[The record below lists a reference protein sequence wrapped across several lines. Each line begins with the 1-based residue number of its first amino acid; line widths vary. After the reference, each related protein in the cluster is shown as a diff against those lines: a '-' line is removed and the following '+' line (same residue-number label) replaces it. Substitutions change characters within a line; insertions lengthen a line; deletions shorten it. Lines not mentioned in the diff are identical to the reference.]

1 MPPATDTPKI
11 DPVVQEQLSVGE
23 ATLAEFMDGLS
34 KTISRY
40 NTLLAK
46 ALPQNPK
53 AHFYYYNEEEGKEQ
67 KEGESATTATSTT
80 GDASSATTEA
90 KKAKTEETTASETPA
105 AAAPAEGEKK
115 EEKEGKKPTSPLLR
129 RPQLPKEEL
138 AKIKDEAKREL
149 LKRQSSVGDFPIV
162 GDEEEKTVK
171 AHTSKSV
178 ADKKKKHQKVT
189 STKKSHKKGADEAD
203 EEAEEEEEK
212 EEKTAKK
219 KDGKGKSKKEPK
231 SILPKMFGEGKKKK
245 KKASGEEEEEK
256 AEPTIVLTAEEAAAD
271 ADEWEDET
279 DEEAE
284 EGAEGEMTVEQ
295 LFAKIAPSPQLL
307 QEIRVLKTEA
317 RELNLKFE
325 IIHDWIAMNM
335 PALATEDAEGTT
347 VMAAVI
353 ESLTGFMAT
362 IEEIYSQE
370 ASYLAERAGLELSF
384 LQNPE
389 IATGLAMIAIHD
401 NDAWDSIEVGYRA
414 LIRCY
419 LIAHS
424 QLSKNMEQLRAPVR
438 RRINLS
444 M

>member
-1 MPPATDTPKI
+1 MSAATPKI

-40 NTLLAK
+40 NDLLAK

-53 AHFYYYNEEEGKEQ
+53 AHFYYYNENEGKEP
-67 KEGESATTATSTT
+67 AAA
-80 GDASSATTEA
+80 DAAAPAAAEA
-90 KKAKTEETTASETPA
+90 ASEEKKAKTDDT
-105 AAAPAEGEKK
+105 AAPAA
-115 EEKEGKKPTSPLLR
+115 EEKEGPKKEPTSPLLR

-138 AKIKDEAKREL
+138 AKIKDDAKREL
-149 LKRQSSVGDFPIV
+149 LKRQTSVGDFPIV
-162 GDEEEKTVK
+162 GDEEEKPVK

-178 ADKKKKHQKVT
+178 ADKKKKHAT
-189 STKKSHKKGADEAD
+189 AKKSSHKEAEAEEEG
-203 EEAEEEEEK
+203 EEAEEAA
-212 EEKTAKK
+212 AKK
-219 KDGKGKSKKEPK
+219 KGGKKGKKEPK

-245 KKASGEEEEEK
+245 AKKTDDEEADK
-256 AEPTIVLTAEEAAAD
+256 TEPTIVLTAEEAAAD
-271 ADEWEDET
+271 ADDWEDET
-279 DEEAE
+279 DDEAEGEEA
-284 EGAEGEMTVEQ
+284 GAEGEMTVEQ

-307 QEIRVLKTEA
+307 QEVRVLKTEA

-335 PALATEDAEGTT
+335 PALATEDAEGTS

-362 IEEIYSQE
+362 IEEIYGQE
-370 ASYLAERAGLELSF
+370 AEYLAERAGLELSF

-401 NDAWDSIEVGYRA
+401 NDLWDSIEVGYRA

>member
-23 ATLAEFMDGLS
+23 STLAEFMDGLS

-53 AHFYYYNEEEGKEQ
+53 AHFYYYNDNEEEESKAADKEK
-67 KEGESATTATSTT
+67 KEGETATAAPAAEA
-80 GDASSATTEA
+80 DASDA
-90 KKAKTEETTASETPA
+90 KKAKTDETPA
-105 AAAPAEGEKK
+105 AATEEKK

-149 LKRQSSVGDFPIV
+149 MKRQSSVGDFPIV

-171 AHTSKSV
+171 AHTNKSV
-178 ADKKKKHQKVT
+178 ADAKKKHPKAK
-189 STKKSHKKGADEAD
+189 SMKKSSHKKDEEEAD
-203 EEAEEEEEK
+203 AEEAEEEES
-212 EEKTAKK
+212 TKK
-219 KDGKGKSKKEPK
+219 KGGKKKKEPK

-245 KKASGEEEEEK
+245 KDDEKKDEK
-256 AEPTIVLTAEEAAAD
+256 AEPTIVLSAEEAAAD
-271 ADEWEDET
+271 ADDWEDET
-279 DEEAE
+279 DEEGE

-317 RELNLKFE
+317 RELNLRFE

-353 ESLTGFMAT
+353 ESLSGFMAT
-362 IEEIYSQE
+362 IEEIYEQE
-370 ASYLAERAGLELSF
+370 SSYLAERAGLELSF

-438 RRINLS
+438 RRVNLS